1 MIQYVQAWYV
11 QFSLEM
17 KEYILSIDPVEFVSG
32 LGLILANFLIFL
44 VFVLLAVAI
53 TTLLE
58 RKLLSSMQRRRG
70 PNVVGIL
77 GFLQPF
83 ADALKLVVK
92 EHVFP
97 RDADKVVFV
106 LATVFTFFCSLK
118 IWAALPLWESDSPIY
133 VVNGVLYIL
142 IILSFSAYGLIF
154 AGWSSNS
161 KYAFLGGLRS
171 TAQMISYEVC
181 ISFIFVL
188 VVTLSQS
195 LDLREIVEM
204 QSNSWYVCTLFPV
217 WVVFFVCA
225 LAETNRAPFDLPEA
239 EAELVAGY
247 NVEYSAIPF
256 ALFFLAEYANI
267 VASSV
272 ISSLLFFG
280 GWLPIISISWLGSP
294 FWLTIKVVLNLCLFI
309 WVRAT
314 LPRYRYDQLMK
325 LGWKILLPMTLFF
338 LFFFVFIFMHLD
350 LYVLINY

>member
-1 MIQYVQAWYV
+1 MLSYSLGYFYVV
-11 QFSLEM
+11 CNFL
-17 KEYILSIDPVEFVSG
+17 V
-32 LGLILANFLIFL
+32 FLIFI
-44 VFVLLAVAI
+44 LLSVAI

-58 RKLLSSMQRRRG
+58 RKVLASMQRRRG
-70 PNVVGIL
+70 PNVVGMF

-83 ADALKLVVK
+83 ADALKLLVK
-92 EHVFP
+92 ENIFP
-97 RDADKVVFV
+97 RDSDRNIFV

-118 IWAALPLWESDSPIY
+118 IWAALPLWEFDYPIY
-133 VVNGVLYIL
+133 IVNGTLYIL
-142 IILSFSAYGLIF
+142 IILSFSAYGIIF

-181 ISFIFVL
+181 VSFIFILIVMCC
-188 VVTLSQS
+188 QS
-195 LDLREIVEM
+195 IDLREIVEL
-204 QSNSWYVCTLFPV
+204 QNGIWFIIPLLPV
-217 WVVFFVCA
+217 WVIFIICG

-267 VASSV
+267 VATST
-272 ISSLLFFG
+272 ISSILFFG
-280 GWLPIISISWLGSP
+280 GWLPLFGIQVLYSPLWLSVK
-294 FWLTIKVVLNLCLFI
+294 IVAHLFVII

-325 LGWKILLPMTLFF
+325 LGWKILLPLSLVF
-338 LFFFVFIFMHLD
+338 LFVVSFLFLHVEKYASI
-350 LYVLINY
+350 YY